1 MNTPSSLKRNIRR
14 IAVTAVAGTTLLAG
28 AHAPAF
34 ANPADVVV
42 TGGSLAITTAPLAGN
57 FVGLTLNGTAQTTTA
72 SLDDFEVNDARGSG
86 LGWNVTV
93 QATTMAEHNGT
104 AYVASGKTLPVG
116 SLSLATAT
124 VVADGTTSGAPTMT
138 GGSYS
143 LTTSAVKIASAA
155 VDAGMGKYD
164 ISFAGTNADL
174 TLSVPANAYA
184 KTYRSDLTLTLA
196 STP

>member
-1 MNTPSSLKRNIRR
+1 MSIHRNIRR
-14 IAVTAVAGTTLLAG
+14 IAVTAMVGTTLVAG
-28 AHAPAF
+28 IHAPSAF
-34 ANPADVVV
+34 ADDANVVV
-42 TGGSLAITTAPLAGN
+42 TGGSLGITTAPLAGN
-57 FVGLTLNGTAQTTTA
+57 FAGVTLDGTAKTTTA
-72 SLDDFEVNDARGSG
+72 SFDNFEVNDARGSG
-86 LGWNVTV
+86 DGWNVTV
-93 QATTMAEHNGT
+93 QATTMAEHDGSD
-104 AYVASGKTLPVG
+104 YVASGKTLPAD

-138 GGSYS
+138 AGSYS

-174 TLSVPANAYA
+174 TLSVPSNAYA